1 MQKNPNQEA
10 IEWFKA
16 IIAALAI
23 VVTIKLLFFDVLSIN
38 GISMQPTLHDRERIF
53 VDIIGYKIG
62 KPKRYDIIVFTPS
75 IEKNSYFIKRIIG
88 MPGDTV
94 KISNGNVYINDEK
107 LNEEYLSPNT
117 YTDVLSDPF
126 IVNVPYGSVFV
137 LGDNRS
143 SSEDSRDPRLG
154 TIPLKSIKGH
164 AAFRVLPLNKIG
176 KL

>member
-1 MQKNPNQEA
+1 MQKNPSQEA

-16 IIAALAI
+16 IITALAI
-23 VVTIKLLFFDVLSIN
+23 VVTIKLLFFDILSIS
-38 GISMQPTLHDRERIF
+38 GISMQPTLHDKEKIF

-94 KISNGNVYINDEK
+94 KISNGKVYINDEK
-107 LNEEYLSPNT
+107 LDEEYLPPNT
-117 YTDVLSDPF
+117 YTDALSDPF
-126 IVNVPYGSVFV
+126 IIDVPYDSVFV

-143 SSEDSRDPRLG
+143 SSEDSRDSRLG
-154 TIPLKSIKGH
+154 PIPLKSIKGH
-164 AAFRVLPLNKIG
+164 AAFRILPLSRIG